1 MGRSVIITTPIPSVE
16 EVARSV
22 GVSQARLRRIREII
36 DGTYPPKTSKGMASG
51 LDGRH
56 RDADGKITEKRGNR
70 KTVSLNTKKRA
81 KAGISS

>member
-1 MGRSVIITTPIPSVE
+1 
-16 EVARSV
+16 
-22 GVSQARLRRIREII
+22 
-36 DGTYPPKTSKGMASG
+36 MASG

-81 KAGISS
+81 KAGIGS